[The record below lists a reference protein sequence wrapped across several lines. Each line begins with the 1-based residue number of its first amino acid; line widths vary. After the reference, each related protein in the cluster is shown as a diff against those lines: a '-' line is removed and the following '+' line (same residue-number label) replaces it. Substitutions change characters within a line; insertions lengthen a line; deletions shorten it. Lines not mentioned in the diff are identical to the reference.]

1 MKTINNSD
9 NVDKAPDTWPAQQS
23 RSAPELTVHNLKE
36 HNEAESCSESYT
48 STCTT
53 TTTTS
58 EEYQKM
64 YRAHQ
69 TEFGCDQSVSDM
81 DYHADAEMA
90 SMTQQYGSFSSAS
103 TDLISFAGRKSAQE
117 CTDALSN
124 KVDTCQ
130 LIHYIREL
138 EQASQKPVKKVEF
151 ADPPHEAIN
160 DEKKIS
166 KMEVIFPPPSPKP
179 LPPSNISNP
188 VPKEWKSLMVQAL
201 TTAPSQPY
209 HVSEIQ
215 IESCNMPCQ
224 QFNSQNE
231 TCYNACPGKE
241 SCERRVSCGNV
252 EFNKIESQES
262 KVTSTTLQQY
272 EEQKFCQT
280 ANVRNETYSY
290 DQKEN
295 NYLTL
300 TDASC
305 SNQTVEEPTFT
316 QQEPPFTRQEPPL
329 TRQEPPFTRQEPT
342 FTQQEPPLTRQ
353 EPPLTRQ
360 EPPFTRQEPPF
371 TQQEPPFTHDE
382 PLKGSYMSSG
392 LTVASP
398 YPVEWTKPF
407 EDPVPLP
414 DETVPYFP
422 PPIDMTPYDKGDYG
436 KKSPF
441 IDALTTAPFRSYTP
455 FEHDVITQLEDL
467 PTPTQELS
475 MIDAL
480 TVAPNDEYHEL
491 NQELP
496 PVTAYEQIE
505 IVEKERLEK
514 QAQEVSQ
521 IIAQTIE
528 TQMDKQISA
537 FAKFTGF
544 RSVHPFKPR
553 QDSVPSV
560 SVADNVVKATE
571 VTQSLSQS
579 ACTYTSSSSSTQNTV
594 SFPPPPGVKCKSYV
608 QSGLNIPKTIPKYQR
623 QWFNLPS
630 QSPIRTPEP
639 QELKENVPL
648 AFVDVPHEKS
658 DSVQKPVAVTVSSTT
673 EETQSNSIA
682 TQSQQYRTTVSTTI
696 PSVQGFRADISM
708 PIQSLELADKRD
720 HQRAVSPYRA
730 HTPSLINKPAP
741 PIPYYQQNLVAE
753 ECSATSSHLFDPR
766 VQSPHP
772 DGCKSPAPG
781 PPPNPLRIHAPR
793 IKTPDLLEQ
802 NETLT
807 QSIDTG
813 IRNQFQTQSS
823 EKLLSQHQTLNQSGM
838 QSYVAKPEVV
848 QQSQCGNLCI
858 QSRCNQ
864 SELNEQNRSD
874 FQNSCTTQL
883 GNTQIQRN
891 TRVVEEFEHSQ
902 KAKTIEVYKSSGGPP
917 IRSITAEPAVIQ
929 PSTPKTSCFMQKSGQ
944 TGLENAEEKVSVKN
958 SGPGF
963 VAREARRLSTNSQY
977 KADLAEYQSSF
988 PQFKCETPP
997 CAFPIK
1003 SFHPIA
1009 EEPKFQTYNVNK
1021 RAGAPAPPPGY
1032 QQISKPNLTK
1042 STQRISNKLSQIT
1055 ESSAS
1060 STLTS
1065 ATTAMTQPISSTTSY
1080 KPPVAI
1086 PVPAFKPP
1094 MSNAND
1100 FKPTQSAANNFK
1112 PTPSSGPGFKPPNTT
1127 IPSAVVSNPTP
1138 ASAGPTNKGLTFG
1151 ATSAPKRGR
1160 GILSKAPGPGGR
1172 VPQCGCCNAQI
1183 R

>member
-1 MKTINNSD
+1 MKTINNTES
-9 NVDKAPDTWPAQQS
+9 VDKAPPANWLAQQS
-23 RSAPELTVHNLKE
+23 RSAPELTVHNVKE

-69 TEFGCDQSVSDM
+69 AEFGCDQSVSDM

-90 SMTQQYGSFSSAS
+90 SMAQQYGSFSSAS
-103 TDLISFAGRKSAQE
+103 TDLISFAGRRSVQE
-117 CTDALSN
+117 STDALSN

-130 LIHYIREL
+130 LIKYIREL
-138 EQASQKPVKKVEF
+138 EQDNQKPVKKVEF
-151 ADPPHEAIN
+151 ADPVHEAIN
-160 DEKKIS
+160 ENKKIS
-166 KMEVIFPPPSPKP
+166 KIEIMPIPPSPKP
-179 LPPSNISNP
+179 LPPSNISNS
-188 VPKEWKSLMVQAL
+188 VPKEWTSLMVQAL
-201 TTAPSQPY
+201 TTAPTQPY

-215 IESCNMPCQ
+215 IESCNLPCQ
-224 QFNSQNE
+224 NE
-231 TCYNACPGKE
+231 VCYKTCPGKE
-241 SCERRVSCGNV
+241 ICEQVSCGGV
-252 EFNKIESQES
+252 EFSKIENQES
-262 KVTSTTLQQY
+262 KTCTTSTNILQSV
-272 EEQKFCQT
+272 EKNFSQT
-280 ANVRNETYSY
+280 EATVNEAYNY
-290 DQKEN
+290 DQNNK

-305 SNQTVEEPTFT
+305 SKKTIEEAPFIKEEPA
-316 QQEPPFTRQEPPL
+316 
-329 TRQEPPFTRQEPT
+329 
-342 FTQQEPPLTRQ
+342 
-353 EPPLTRQ
+353 
-360 EPPFTRQEPPF
+360 
-371 TQQEPPFTHDE
+371 
-382 PLKGSYMSSG
+382 KGSYMSAV
-392 LTVASP
+392 LAVASP

-407 EDPVPLP
+407 EELIPLP
-414 DETVPYFP
+414 EPTVPYFP
-422 PPIDMTPYDKGDYG
+422 PPIDMTPYEKGDYG

-480 TVAPNDEYHEL
+480 TVAPTDSYNEL

-496 PVTAYEQIE
+496 AVTVHEQIQLD
-505 IVEKERLEK
+505 EKERLQR
-514 QAQEVSQ
+514 QAEEVSQ

-528 TQMDKQISA
+528 SQMDKQISA

-544 RSVHPFKPR
+544 RSVQPFKPR

-560 SVADNVVKATE
+560 SVDTVVTAPEPE
-571 VTQSLSQS
+571 VNKTLSQTT
-579 ACTYTSSSSSTQNTV
+579 CTYTSSSSSTHNTV
-594 SFPPPPGVKCKSYV
+594 SFPPPPGVKCKSFV
-608 QSGLNIPKTIPKYQR
+608 QSGLNVPKNIPKYQR

-630 QSPIRTPEP
+630 QSPVRTPEP

-658 DSVQKPVAVTVSSTT
+658 ESVQKPVAVTVSSTSTT
-673 EETQSNSIA
+673 EETQSNSFA
-682 TQSQQYRTTVSTTI
+682 SQSQQYRTTVSTTI
-696 PSVQGFRADISM
+696 PSVEEFHPEPNSL
-708 PIQSLELADKRD
+708 PSQSLELADKREY
-720 HQRAVSPYRA
+720 QRAVSPYRA

-741 PIPYYQQNLVAE
+741 IVPYYQSQQNLVAE
-753 ECSATSSHLFDPR
+753 ECSASPCLLFDPR
-766 VQSPHP
+766 NQSPFP
-772 DGCKSPAPG
+772 DRTKSPAPG
-781 PPPNPLRIHAPR
+781 PPPNPLKIHAPR
-793 IKTPDLLEQ
+793 ITSPISFER
-802 NETLT
+802 NATNT
-807 QSIDTG
+807 SSIDTG
-813 IRNQFQTQSS
+813 ISKQFQTQSAG
-823 EKLLSQHQTLNQSGM
+823 KVLSQYQTLTQSGL
-838 QSYVAKPEVV
+838 QSYVARPEIV
-848 QQSQCGNLCI
+848 QQTQIGNLSI
-858 QSRCNQ
+858 QSRSNE

-874 FQNSCTTQL
+874 FQNSSTTQI
-883 GNTQIQRN
+883 GNTQVQRK

-917 IRSITAEPAVIQ
+917 IRSITADPAVVQ
-929 PSTPKTSCFMQKSGQ
+929 SSTPKTSCFLQKSGQ
-944 TGLENAEEKVSVKN
+944 TELDNAEEKVSVKS

-988 PQFKCETPP
+988 PHFKCEAPP
-997 CAFPIK
+997 SAFPIK

-1009 EEPKFQTYNVNK
+1009 DEPKFQSYNVNK
-1021 RAGAPAPPPGY
+1021 RGETSAPPPGY
-1032 QQISKPNLTK
+1032 QKIPKTNITK
-1042 STQRISNKLSQIT
+1042 STQQLSNKLTQIT

-1065 ATTAMTQPISSTTSY
+1065 ATTAVTQPISSSTSF
-1080 KPPVAI
+1080 KPPIAI

-1094 MSNAND
+1094 LPSAND

-1138 ASAGPTNKGLTFG
+1138 ASAGPNKGLTFG

-1160 GILSKAPGPGGR
+1160 GILSRAPGPGGR

>member
-1 MKTINNSD
+1 MKTLNNSD
-9 NVDKAPDTWPAQQS
+9 NVDKNAVTCSAQQS

-69 TEFGCDQSVSDM
+69 AEFGYDQSVSDM

-90 SMTQQYGSFSSAS
+90 SMAQQYGSFSSAS
-103 TDLISFAGRKSAQE
+103 TDLISFAGRRSVQD

-130 LIHYIREL
+130 LIKYIREL
-138 EQASQKPVKKVEF
+138 EHGNQKPVKKVEF
-151 ADPPHEAIN
+151 ADPVHEAIN
-160 DEKKIS
+160 DNRKIS
-166 KMEVIFPPPSPKP
+166 KMEVIPASPKP
-179 LPPSNISNP
+179 LPPSNIENS
-188 VPKEWKSLMVQAL
+188 VPKEWTSLMVQAL

-215 IESCNMPCQ
+215 IESCNLPCQ
-224 QFNSQNE
+224 ECSPQNE
-231 TCYNACPGKE
+231 MCYRSCPRKETCE
-241 SCERRVSCGNV
+241 SAETSKV
-252 EFNKIESQES
+252 ETQES
-262 KVTSTTLQQY
+262 KITSTALLQS
-272 EEQKFCQT
+272 EEKSFCQT
-280 ANVRNETYSY
+280 ANAQNETYNYEQS
-290 DQKEN
+290 E

-305 SNQTVEEPTFT
+305 SKQTVEEA
-316 QQEPPFTRQEPPL
+316 PFTNEQPP
-329 TRQEPPFTRQEPT
+329 Q
-342 FTQQEPPLTRQ
+342 
-353 EPPLTRQ
+353 
-360 EPPFTRQEPPF
+360 
-371 TQQEPPFTHDE
+371 
-382 PLKGSYMSSG
+382 GSYMSSV

-407 EDPVPLP
+407 EDPIPLP
-414 DETVPYFP
+414 EETVPYFP
-422 PPIDMTPYDKGDYG
+422 PPIDMTPYEKGDYG

-480 TVAPNDEYHEL
+480 TVAPTDSYHDL

-496 PVTAYEQIE
+496 PVTAHEQIE
-505 IVEKERLEK
+505 LDEKERLQR
-514 QAQEVSQ
+514 QAQEVSE

-528 TQMDKQISA
+528 SQMDKQISA

-544 RSVHPFKPR
+544 RSVHPFKPS
-553 QDSVPSV
+553 QDSVSSV
-560 SVADNVVKATE
+560 PVDNVVEAPE
-571 VTQSLSQS
+571 VNQSLSQTT
-579 ACTYTSSSSSTQNTV
+579 CTYTSSSSVQNTV

-630 QSPIRTPEP
+630 QSPNRTPEP
-639 QELKENVPL
+639 HELKENVPL

-658 DSVQKPVAVTVSSTT
+658 ESVQKPVAVTVSSTI
-673 EETQSNSIA
+673 EETQSNSYA
-682 TQSQQYRTTVSTTI
+682 SQSQQYRTSVSTTI
-696 PSVQGFRADISM
+696 PSVQEFRPEPVSM
-708 PIQSLELADKRD
+708 PIQSLELADKQER
-720 HQRAVSPYRA
+720 QRAVSPYRA
-730 HTPSLINKPAP
+730 HTSSLINKPAP
-741 PIPYYQQNLVAE
+741 AVPYYQYQQNLVAE
-753 ECSATSSHLFDPR
+753 ECSATPTLLYDPR
-766 VQSPHP
+766 IQSPHP
-772 DGCKSPAPG
+772 DRTKSPAPG

-793 IKTPDLLEQ
+793 IKSPDSADQ
-802 NETLT
+802 NETIT
-807 QSIDTG
+807 QGNDTS
-813 IRNQFQTQSS
+813 NQFQIQSSGKLLAQYQTLSQSGTQSFI
-823 EKLLSQHQTLNQSGM
+823 
-838 QSYVAKPEVV
+838 AKPEVV
-848 QQSQCGNLCI
+848 QQSQIGNVCI
-858 QSRCNQ
+858 QSRSNQ

-874 FQNSCTTQL
+874 FQNSCTTQI
-883 GNTQIQRN
+883 GNTQVQRN

-929 PSTPKTSCFMQKSGQ
+929 PSTPKTSCFLQKTGQ
-944 TGLENAEEKVSVKN
+944 SELDHADEKVNVKS

-997 CAFPIK
+997 CEFPIK
-1003 SFHPIA
+1003 SFHPIT
-1009 EEPKFQTYNVNK
+1009 EEPKSQTYNVNK
-1021 RAGAPAPPPGY
+1021 RDGVPPPGY
-1032 QQISKPNLTK
+1032 KQIPKTSLTK
-1042 STQRISNKLSQIT
+1042 STQQLSTKLAKIT

-1065 ATTAMTQPISSTTSY
+1065 ATTAMTQPISSPISY
-1080 KPPVAI
+1080 PPMVI

-1094 MSNAND
+1094 VPSAND

-1138 ASAGPTNKGLTFG
+1138 ASAGPNKGLTFG

-1160 GILSKAPGPGGR
+1160 GILSRAPGPGGR
-1172 VPQCGCCNAQI
+1172 IPQCGCCNAQI

>member
-1 MKTINNSD
+1 MNNSD
-9 NVDKAPDTWPAQQS
+9 NVDKAPSWLAQQS
-23 RSAPELTVHNLKE
+23 RSAPELTVHNVKE

-69 TEFGCDQSVSDM
+69 AEFGCDQSVSDM

-90 SMTQQYGSFSSAS
+90 SMAQQYGSFSSAS
-103 TDLISFAGRKSAQE
+103 TDLISFAGRRSVQE
-117 CTDALSN
+117 CTEALSN

-130 LIHYIREL
+130 LIKYIREL
-138 EQASQKPVKKVEF
+138 EQDNQKPVKKVEF
-151 ADPPHEAIN
+151 ADPVYESIHDN
-160 DEKKIS
+160 RKIS
-166 KMEVIFPPPSPKP
+166 KIEVIPQPAETKP
-179 LPPSNISNP
+179 LPPSNISNS
-188 VPKEWKSLMVQAL
+188 VPKEWTSLMVQAL

-215 IESCNMPCQ
+215 IESCNVPCQ
-224 QFNSQNE
+224 QYGAQNE
-231 TCYNACPGKE
+231 VCYKTCPGKE
-241 SCERRVSCGNV
+241 NCERVSCGSV
-252 EFNKIESQES
+252 EVNKVESQES
-262 KVTSTTLQQY
+262 KLTSTTVLPS
-272 EEQKFCQT
+272 EEKNICQSEYT
-280 ANVRNETYSY
+280 KNETYNY
-290 DQKEN
+290 NDQIEN

-305 SNQTVEEPTFT
+305 SNQTVEEAPFT
-316 QQEPPFTRQEPPL
+316 KEEPP
-329 TRQEPPFTRQEPT
+329 
-342 FTQQEPPLTRQ
+342 
-353 EPPLTRQ
+353 
-360 EPPFTRQEPPF
+360 
-371 TQQEPPFTHDE
+371 
-382 PLKGSYMSSG
+382 KGSYMSSV

-414 DETVPYFP
+414 EETVPYFP
-422 PPIDMTPYDKGDYG
+422 TPIDMTPYEKGDYG

-480 TVAPNDEYHEL
+480 TVAPTDSYHEL
-491 NQELP
+491 NQALP
-496 PVTAYEQIE
+496 PVTAHEQIE
-505 IVEKERLEK
+505 LDEKERQQK
-514 QAQEVSQ
+514 QAQEVSE

-528 TQMDKQISA
+528 SQMDKQISA
-537 FAKFTGF
+537 FAKITGF
-544 RSVHPFKPR
+544 RSVQPFKSK
-553 QDSVPSV
+553 QESVPSV
-560 SVADNVVKATE
+560 VSLDNVVKTTE
-571 VTQSLSQS
+571 VSQS
-579 ACTYTSSSSSTQNTV
+579 SSQNTCTYTSSASVHNTV

-648 AFVDVPHEKS
+648 AFVDVPHEQS
-658 DSVQKPVAVTVSSTT
+658 ESVQKPVAVTVSSASTT
-673 EETQSNSIA
+673 EETQSNSYSS
-682 TQSQQYRTTVSTTI
+682 QSQQYRTTVSTTI
-696 PSVQGFRADISM
+696 PSVRELRPEPVSV
-708 PIQSLELADKRD
+708 PIQSLELADKQEY
-720 HQRAVSPYRA
+720 QRAVSPYRA
-730 HTPSLINKPAP
+730 HTPSLINKHAPA
-741 PIPYYQQNLVAE
+741 IPYYQYQQNLVAE
-753 ECSATSSHLFDPR
+753 ECSATPSLLFDPR

-772 DGCKSPAPG
+772 DVCKSPAPG
-781 PPPNPLRIHAPR
+781 PPPNPLRIQAPR
-793 IKTPDLLEQ
+793 IKTPELVEQ
-802 NETLT
+802 NETVTQNTGINNKFQIQQSAGKVLSQYQTLSQSGT
-807 QSIDTG
+807 QS
-813 IRNQFQTQSS
+813 F
-823 EKLLSQHQTLNQSGM
+823 
-838 QSYVAKPEVV
+838 VAKPEVV
-848 QQSQCGNLCI
+848 HQSEIGNVCI
-858 QSRCNQ
+858 QSRSNQ

-874 FQNSCTTQL
+874 FQNSSTTQI

-891 TRVVEEFEHSQ
+891 TRVVEDFQHSQ
-902 KAKTIEVYKSSGGPP
+902 KAKTVEIYKSSGGPP
-917 IRSITAEPAVIQ
+917 IRSITAEP
-929 PSTPKTSCFMQKSGQ
+929 STPKTSCFLQKSGQ
-944 TGLENAEEKVSVKN
+944 SELDHTDEKVCVKS

-997 CAFPIK
+997 SAFPIK
-1003 SFHPIA
+1003 SFHPIT

-1021 RAGAPAPPPGY
+1021 QHGAPAPPPGY
-1032 QQISKPNLTK
+1032 QSNPKTSLTK
-1042 STQRISNKLSQIT
+1042 STQQLSNKLAQIT

-1065 ATTAMTQPISSTTSY
+1065 ATTAMTQPISSSTSY
-1080 KPPVAI
+1080 KPPIAI

-1094 MSNAND
+1094 IPHAND

-1138 ASAGPTNKGLTFG
+1138 ASAGPNKGLTFG

-1160 GILSKAPGPGGR
+1160 GILSRAPGPGGR
-1172 VPQCGCCNAQI
+1172 IPTCGCCNAQI

>member
-1 MKTINNSD
+1 MKTLNYSD
-9 NVDKAPDTWPAQQS
+9 EVDTPPTPWLAQQS
-23 RSAPELTVHNLKE
+23 RSAPELTVHNVKE

-69 TEFGCDQSVSDM
+69 AEFSYDQSASEM

-90 SMTQQYGSFSSAS
+90 SMAQQYGSFSSAS
-103 TDLISFAGRKSAQE
+103 TDLISFAGRRSVQE
-117 CTDALSN
+117 CTDALS
-124 KVDTCQ
+124 KTFDTCQ
-130 LIHYIREL
+130 LVKYIKEL
-138 EQASQKPVKKVEF
+138 EQSTPKPVKKVEF
-151 ADPPHEAIN
+151 ADPVHEAIN

-166 KMEVIFPPPSPKP
+166 EVEIVPKVKETKP
-179 LPPSNISNP
+179 LPPSNISNS
-188 VPKEWKSLMVQAL
+188 VPKEWTSLMVQAL

-209 HVSEIQ
+209 HVSEVQ
-215 IESCNMPCQ
+215 IESCNLPCE
-224 QFNSQNE
+224 NE
-231 TCYNACPGKE
+231 ICYKTCPGKE
-241 SCERRVSCGNV
+241 TCERVSCDTV
-252 EFNKIESQES
+252 EFSTKESQQSKTES
-262 KVTSTTLQQY
+262 TSYQESAEKT
-272 EEQKFCQT
+272 FCQT
-280 ANVRNETYSY
+280 ETIQSQMCSY
-290 DQKEN
+290 DQNEN
-295 NYLTL
+295 NYLRL
-300 TDASC
+300 SDASC
-305 SNQTVEEPTFT
+305 TNQIIQEAPFIKEEP
-316 QQEPPFTRQEPPL
+316 P
-329 TRQEPPFTRQEPT
+329 
-342 FTQQEPPLTRQ
+342 
-353 EPPLTRQ
+353 
-360 EPPFTRQEPPF
+360 
-371 TQQEPPFTHDE
+371 
-382 PLKGSYMSSG
+382 KGTTMSSV

-407 EDPVPLP
+407 EDPIPLP
-414 DETVPYFP
+414 EETVPYFP
-422 PPIDMTPYDKGDYG
+422 PPIDMTPFEKGDYG

-480 TVAPNDEYHEL
+480 TVAPGNSYHDL

-496 PVTAYEQIE
+496 PVTVYEQIE
-505 IVEKERLEK
+505 LDEKERLEK
-514 QAQEVSQ
+514 QAKEVSE

-528 TQMDKQISA
+528 SQMDKQISA

-544 RSVHPFKPR
+544 RSVNPFKPR
-553 QDSVPSV
+553 QDSIPAV
-560 SVADNVVKATE
+560 SVATASVESVAKATE
-571 VTQSLSQS
+571 VNQSLSQTT
-579 ACTYTSSSSSTQNTV
+579 CTYTSSSSTQNTV
-594 SFPPPPGVKCKSYV
+594 SFPPPPGVKCKSFV

-648 AFVDVPHEKS
+648 AFVDVPHERS
-658 DSVQKPVAVTVSSTT
+658 ESVQKPVAVSVSSATTT
-673 EETQSNSIA
+673 EETRSESFA
-682 TQSQQYRTTVSTTI
+682 SQSQQYRTTVSTTI
-696 PSVQGFRADISM
+696 PSVQEIRPEPISM
-708 PIQSLELADKRD
+708 PFQSLELAEK
-720 HQRAVSPYRA
+720 QEYQLAVSPFRP

-741 PIPYYQQNLVAE
+741 TVPYYQDYKNLVVE
-753 ECSATSSHLFDPR
+753 ECPATPSLLFDPR
-766 VQSPHP
+766 INSPLP
-772 DGCKSPAPG
+772 DRAKSPAPG

-793 IKTPDLLEQ
+793 IKSPDLNEQ
-802 NETLT
+802 NQIAT
-807 QSIDTG
+807 QSIDTS
-813 IRNQFQTQSS
+813 NQYQNQSS
-823 EKLLSQHQTLNQSGM
+823 GKLLSQYQTLNQSGV
-838 QSYVAKPEVV
+838 QSYTAKPEVV
-848 QQSQCGNLCI
+848 QQTQIGNLSI
-858 QSRCNQ
+858 QSRSNESQ
-864 SELNEQNRSD
+864 LNEQKRSD
-874 FQNSCTTQL
+874 FQNASTTQI
-883 GNTQIQRN
+883 GNTQIQRR

-902 KAKTIEVYKSSGGPP
+902 KAKTVEVYKSSGGPP
-917 IRSITAEPAVIQ
+917 IRSITAAPAVCQ
-929 PSTPKTSCFMQKSGQ
+929 SSVPKTSCFLQKSGPTEIDQ
-944 TGLENAEEKVSVKN
+944 ADREISVKS

-997 CAFPIK
+997 AAFPIK

-1021 RAGAPAPPPGY
+1021 REGLPAPPPGY
-1032 QQISKPNLTK
+1032 QQIPKKNLTK
-1042 STQRISNKLSQIT
+1042 STQLLSNKLAKIT

-1065 ATTAMTQPISSTTSY
+1065 ATTAMTQPISSSNPY
-1080 KPPVAI
+1080 KPPIAI

-1094 MSNAND
+1094 MPNAND

-1138 ASAGPTNKGLTFG
+1138 ASAGPNKGLTFG

-1160 GILSKAPGPGGR
+1160 GILTKAVGPGGR
-1172 VPQCGCCNAQI
+1172 IPQCGCCNAQI